1 MLELGGCADRGDA
14 RGDCRPAQDQDR
26 RDRQA
31 VDEGGRSGRQRT
43 ASSCHSRWRKCMAV
57 ALAARE
63 ERMSMLEDLT
73 RGGPLKIDGLACAI
87 AKMRKLVGHDAHHR
101 HGFSTSRACTVSE
114 KSDPNTNPATADR
127 STPAGQP
134 LGLRFNSRRGC
145 PNVKPQRLRRLDL
158 VRRRIAP

>member
-1 MLELGGCADRGDA
+1 
-14 RGDCRPAQDQDR
+14 
-26 RDRQA
+26 
-31 VDEGGRSGRQRT
+31 
-43 ASSCHSRWRKCMAV
+43 MAV

-63 ERMSMLEDLT
+63 DRMSMLEDLT

>member
-1 MLELGGCADRGDA
+1 
-14 RGDCRPAQDQDR
+14 
-26 RDRQA
+26 
-31 VDEGGRSGRQRT
+31 
-43 ASSCHSRWRKCMAV
+43 MAV

-114 KSDPNTNPATADR
+114 KSDPTTNPATAGG
-127 STPAGQP
+127 STPAGP
-134 LGLRFNSRRGC
+134 TLGITVQQSSG
-145 PNVKPQRLRRLDL
+145 VS
-158 VRRRIAP
+158 